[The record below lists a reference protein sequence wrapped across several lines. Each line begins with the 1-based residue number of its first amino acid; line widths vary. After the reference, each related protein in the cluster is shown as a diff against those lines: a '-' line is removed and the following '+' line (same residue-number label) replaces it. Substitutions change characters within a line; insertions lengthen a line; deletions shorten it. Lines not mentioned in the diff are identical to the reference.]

1 MFDKLLNSLVAM
13 APVACLAGILLGAGF
28 RRNRVVWLL
37 ALLAVDTW
45 AWVPPGR
52 NALADLLAPA
62 LALWVAVRPERPL
75 LGPRSLALGLTLA
88 ATIWLAGMLAD
99 SGQTR
104 VIGWRTT
111 ASTWP
116 DGLGSIALLYFGAGA
131 ACLVHWWNLRG
142 AADLGAAAAMACA
155 ACAALPG
162 EPWMP
167 APAWLTL
174 GVGLAIGGVLMQ
186 AFRMAFVDPLT
197 GLPNRRALDEHLARS
212 EGRLAVAMVDV
223 DHFKR
228 FNDRHGH
235 DAGDLVLR
243 IVARTLKRCRGG
255 LAFRYGGEEFSIL
268 FASGDEDR
276 VSEALDHIRKKIQD
290 TRVKLGRGRLP
301 KSRPQAVRKGAAQGE
316 VHVTVSIGMASRGGP
331 SPPAQNL
338 IEGADKALYK
348 AKQAGRNR
356 VVVGKAA

>member
-1 MFDKLLNSLVAM
+1 MYDKLLNSLVAM
-13 APVACLAGILLGAGF
+13 APAACLAGLLLATGF

-45 AWVPPGR
+45 GWIPPAR
-52 NALADLLAPA
+52 NAVADLLAPG
-62 LALWVAVRPERPL
+62 LALWVAVRVERPL
-75 LGPRSLALGLTLA
+75 LGPRSLGLAVALAGL
-88 ATIWLAGMLAD
+88 IWL
-99 SGQTR
+99 SGQLGEAGSAR
-104 VIGWRTT
+104 LLGWR
-111 ASTWP
+111 AAAGTWP
-116 DGLGSIALLYFGAGA
+116 DGLGALSLLYALAGL
-131 ACLVHWWNLRG
+131 ACLAHWWRLRG
-142 AADLGAAAAMACA
+142 AADLGAAAAL
-155 ACAALPG
+155 ACAALAHLPG
-162 EPWMP
+162 QDWMP
-167 APAWLTL
+167 VPAWLTI
-174 GVGLAIGGVLMQ
+174 GVALAIGGVLMQ

-243 IVARTLKRCRGG
+243 TVARTLRRCRGG
-255 LAFRYGGEEFSIL
+255 QAFRYGGEEFSIL
-268 FASGDEDR
+268 FSSSDVER
-276 VSEALDHIRKKIQD
+276 VSDALDAVRRRIQD

-301 KSRPQAVRKGAAQGE
+301 KARPQAVRKGAAQGE

-338 IEGADKALYK
+338 IEAADRALYK

-356 VVVGKAA
+356 VVVANAA

>member
-1 MFDKLLNSLVAM
+1 MYDKLLNSLVAV
-13 APVACLAGILLGAGF
+13 APAACLAGWLLATGF

-37 ALLAVDTW
+37 MLLAIDTW
-45 AWVPPGR
+45 DWIPPGR

-75 LGPRSLALGLTLA
+75 LGPRSVALAAGLALAL
-88 ATIWLAGMLAD
+88 WLAGQLGEGGAA
-99 SGQTR
+99 R
-104 VIGWRTT
+104 LLGWRT
-111 ASTWP
+111 AAISWP
-116 DGLGSIALLYFGAGA
+116 AGFGAIATLYLLAAA
-131 ACLVHWWNLRG
+131 ACLVHWWRLRG
-142 AADLGAAAAMACA
+142 AADAGAAAALV
-155 ACAALPG
+155 CAALAGMPG
-162 EPWMP
+162 QDWMP
-167 APAWLTL
+167 PPAWLTL
-174 GVGLAIGGVLMQ
+174 GVSLAIGGVLMQ

-255 LAFRYGGEEFSIL
+255 QAFRYGGEEFSIL
-268 FASGDEDR
+268 FASADRDR
-276 VSEALDHIRKKIQD
+276 VSEALDQVRRRVQD

-301 KSRPQAVRKGAAQGE
+301 KARPQAIRKGAAQGE
-316 VHVTVSIGMASRGGP
+316 VHVTVSIGMATRGGP

-338 IEGADKALYK
+338 IEAADRALYK

-356 VVVGKAA
+356 VVVAAA